1 MFEYT
6 YSENLKKIVI
16 AFGSL
21 FNNIDVRHK
30 NNDGT
35 LKEIRVPLAYASQE
49 KFIQRYLNPSSITE
63 GTRIENQLPRMS
75 YIISGIAPDSSR
87 KRGRLNPYSPV
98 DGSSGTCVP
107 SGYQVA
113 NEIPININ
121 FNLYIYTRHTDDTMQ
136 IVEQIMPYFV
146 PDHIIKIDFNE
157 VIKNVNIPITM
168 GPNNLSE
175 RFDGDFS
182 TRRINIA
189 SFSFVAKAYIF
200 GKLVPTTTY
209 SGLSAS
215 IEGLGATFGIIDE
228 Y

>member
-1 MFEYT
+1 
-6 YSENLKKIVI
+6 
-16 AFGSL
+16 
-21 FNNIDVRHK
+21 
-30 NNDGT
+30 
-35 LKEIRVPLAYASQE
+35 
-49 KFIQRYLNPSSITE
+49 
-63 GTRIENQLPRMS
+63 
-75 YIISGIAPDSSR
+75 
-87 KRGRLNPYSPV
+87 
-98 DGSSGTCVP
+98 
-107 SGYQVA
+107 
-113 NEIPININ
+113 
-121 FNLYIYTRHTDDTMQ
+121 MQ

-200 GKLVPTTTY
+200 GKLIPTTTY
-209 SGLSAS
+209 NSLSVS
-215 IEGLGATFGIIDE
+215 IEGLGVTFGITDE